1 MKQSNEYAKW
11 IDAQVFADIP
21 KTVFA
26 AIAVSF
32 AMRLSHS
39 ASSGQDEDDI
49 DRAMSEIIAE
59 WQVLHHGGIVPQP
72 VPPYMSKYITE
83 ATEDES

>member
-1 MKQSNEYAKW
+1 MPGLKKSNEYAKW

-32 AMRLSHS
+32 AMRLNE
-39 ASSGQDEDDI
+39 EDF
-49 DRAMSEIIAE
+49 DRAMSEIISE
-59 WQVLHHGGIVPQP
+59 WQTLHMVAIVPQP
-72 VPPYMSKYITE
+72 VPAYMSKYIVE
-83 ATEDES
+83 VAEDES